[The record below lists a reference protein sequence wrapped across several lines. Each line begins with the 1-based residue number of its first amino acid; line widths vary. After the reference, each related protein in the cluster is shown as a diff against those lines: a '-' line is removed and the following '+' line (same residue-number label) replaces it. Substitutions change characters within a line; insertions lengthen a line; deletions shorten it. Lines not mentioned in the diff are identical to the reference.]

1 MSFSLKT
8 ALDFDE
14 ITYKGREYGVN
25 KYGDVIDAHYR
36 YIGNFDSK
44 SMTITKKGYN
54 EPPYIMIERM
64 RLIERKNPKT
74 FEDIMID
81 GKEYYMNV
89 LEYVISPEGKWMG
102 KYNSH
107 TNTIEKAPKPEELD
121 ELLKDEYESENEP
134 EKEYTMEQLRN
145 WDILKLM
152 GREFGVNERGDVIN
166 DRGEYIGRWDKKGFH
181 TSVPKPANWD
191 KIME

>member
-8 ALDFDE
+8 ALDFDG
-14 ITYKGREYGVN
+14 ILYKGRELGVN

-89 LEYVISPEGKWMG
+89 LEYIISPEGKWMG

-121 ELLKDEYESENEP
+121 DLLKYESEP
-134 EKEYTMEQLRN
+134 EYTLEQLRD
-145 WDILKLM
+145 WDVIEIDGKEY
-152 GREFGVNERGDVIN
+152 GKNARGDVIDDTGKYMGWWN
-166 DRGEYIGRWDKKGFH
+166 GKYLSKL
-181 TSVPKPANWD
+181 TPKPADWD